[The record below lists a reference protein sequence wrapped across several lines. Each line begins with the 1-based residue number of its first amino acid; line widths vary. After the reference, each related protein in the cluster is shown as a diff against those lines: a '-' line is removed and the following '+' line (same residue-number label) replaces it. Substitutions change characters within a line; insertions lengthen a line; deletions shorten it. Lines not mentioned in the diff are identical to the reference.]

1 MTPDFDYSKG
11 ALLLIDRKDGQDVST
26 SLDAS
31 GARKEVWRG
40 PAPLGS

>member
-11 ALLLIDRKDGQDVST
+11 ALLLIDRKDGQDVAT

-31 GARKEVWRG
+31 GTRKEVWRG
-40 PAPLGS
+40 PAPHGS